1 MDGRGPTG
9 LYRCQGTTASPIPSN
24 GRYVV
29 LTLAV
34 GEEPPGER
42 RVALVP
48 ESVRRLSAAG
58 HTVVVP
64 PGAGAGA
71 WIPDS
76 AFSEAGATIG
86 TAADGYAAADVVLTV
101 APPAPALV
109 AQLRA
114 GQTLIGMLQPLT
126 SPGLVRELADRG
138 ITAVS
143 LDGLPRTLSRAQAMD
158 ALTSQASV
166 AGYRAVIEAAH
177 AYGRY
182 LPLLITA
189 AGTAKPA
196 EVLVL
201 GAGVAG
207 LQAMATARR
216 LGAVVRG
223 YDIRPETR
231 QEVASLGAEFLELQS
246 VRAGSGEG
254 GYARMLDDRELAAQ
268 QAELDGHIARHDIVI
283 TTAQVPG
290 RRPPLLVRGAA
301 VERMKAGSVVVD
313 MAASE
318 HGGNV
323 EGSVAGR
330 TVVTANGVTVIGA
343 DDLAS
348 RMAGSAS
355 AAYSRNITALL
366 LHLTRDGT
374 LAIDLTDEVQAGVV
388 VTHDGTVVHP
398 ATAARL
404 AQPEGA
410 PR

>member
-1 MDGRGPTG
+1 MSG
-9 LYRCQGTTASPIPSN
+9 LT
-24 GRYVV
+24 V
-29 LTLAV
+29 AV
-34 GEEPPGER
+34 AEEPPGER

-48 ESVRRLSAAG
+48 ESVRRLTGSG
-58 HTVVVP
+58 LQVIVP

-71 WIPDS
+71 WISDA
-76 AFSEAGATIG
+76 AFSEAGARIL
-86 TAADGYAAADVVLTV
+86 AAPEAYAAADVVLAV
-101 APPAPALV
+101 APPAPSLV
-109 AQLRA
+109 AALRA
-114 GQTLIGMLQPLT
+114 GQALVGMLQPLT
-126 SPGLVRELADRG
+126 SPDLVRQLAQRG

-182 LPLLITA
+182 FPLLITA

-196 EVLVL
+196 ETLVL

-246 VRAGSGEG
+246 VRSGSGEG
-254 GYARMLDDRELAAQ
+254 GYARMLDESELAAQ
-268 QAELDGHIARHDIVI
+268 QAELDGHIARHDVVI

-290 RRPPLLVRGAA
+290 RRPPLLVRRTA
-301 VERMKAGSVVVD
+301 VERMRAGSVIVD
-313 MAASE
+313 MAASA

-323 EGSVAGR
+323 EGSVAGQ
-330 TVVTANGVTVIGA
+330 TVVTGNGVTVIGA

-348 RMAGSAS
+348 RTAGSAS
-355 AAYSRNITALL
+355 AAYSRNVTALL
-366 LHLTRDGT
+366 LHLLRDGA
-374 LAIDLTDEVQAGVV
+374 LAVDLTDEVQAGVV
-388 VTHDGTVVHP
+388 VTHGGEVVHP
-398 ATAARL
+398 AAAARL
-404 AQPEGA
+404 AGQSTEGA
-410 PR
+410 AR